1 VTAQGWRGPDQRTNS
16 FTRYDPR
23 GASPLPLTFGEVA
36 ELRRPK
42 PVRTFLAGAVWFG
55 VLLAVCWAWWVLS

>member
-1 VTAQGWRGPDQRTNS
+1 MTAHGWRG
-16 FTRYDPR
+16 DPFIAHEHAR
-23 GASPLPLTFGEVA
+23 KLGASPLPLTFGEVA
-36 ELRRPK
+36 ELPRPK